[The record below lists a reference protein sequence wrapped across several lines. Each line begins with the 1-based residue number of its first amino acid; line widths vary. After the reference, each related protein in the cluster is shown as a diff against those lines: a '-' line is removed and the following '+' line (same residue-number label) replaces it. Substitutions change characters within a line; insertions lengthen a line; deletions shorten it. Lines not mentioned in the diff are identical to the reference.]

1 MYEHYEFL
9 VVVSIFL
16 FYLSIREFMD
26 SLLSVGRYK
35 FYLIPLC
42 LADISDNS
50 LLNSDNFLKQSSF
63 LCFPFLG
70 VPISALL
77 ELQPEFLL

>member
-9 VVVSIFL
+9 VAVSRFL
-16 FYLSIREFMD
+16 FYLSIHEFID
-26 SLLSVGRYK
+26 NLLSVGKHK

-42 LADISDNS
+42 LADISDSS
-50 LLNSDNFLKQSSF
+50 LLNRDNFLKQSSF

-77 ELQPEFLL
+77 ELQPECLL